1 MAPQHKGANGGSPIP
16 RILAY
21 LAIVLAPLVLAAV
34 FRRGTGDPFLS
45 ELGKALALVA
55 YAILAMQFVVSAR
68 LKWVERPFG
77 LDMVFRFHK
86 AMAVVAA
93 WFLIAHPVLLAVGGA
108 GPGLL
113 ASFDLPWY
121 ILVGKVALLIL
132 VLMALVATF
141 RAAIRLDFE
150 KWRLGHNSAAAIIL
164 VLGSLHAWYAADDVR
179 LFPMQFAWIGIL
191 ALAAAAYVHH
201 RFLAPAEARRNAYEV
216 AEVAPETHNV
226 WTLRLEPPAEYRAE
240 QHWPGQFHFLTL
252 YRSPGLP
259 VEEHPFTIS
268 SAPSEAA
275 SLSFTIKES
284 GDFTSTIPQTQ
295 PGDRAALRGPYGRF
309 SYVLQPEVDDL
320 VFIAGGIGVTPF
332 ISMLRH
338 MRSAAADKRVLLIY
352 GNRAERDI
360 AFREELAEMEAG
372 DHPRLTVVHILS
384 EPEEGWQGETG
395 LVDRSHLER
404 SCAPDLAGK
413 AFYVCGPP
421 PMSEGV
427 LRALRHLGV
436 PASRLH
442 HEHFAL

>member
-1 MAPQHKGANGGSPIP
+1 MAPQYKDANAGSAIG
-16 RILAY
+16 RILVY
-21 LAIVLAPLVLAAV
+21 LLVVLTPLVLAAI
-34 FRRGTGDPFLS
+34 FRRETGGPFLS

-68 LKWVERPFG
+68 PKWIERPFG

-93 WFLIAHPVLLAVGGA
+93 WFLIAHPVLLATGRGS
-108 GPGLL
+108 PRLL
-113 ASFDLPWY
+113 VSLDLPWY

-150 KWRLGHNSAAAIIL
+150 KWRLGHNSAAAVIL
-164 VLGSLHAWYAADDVR
+164 VLGALHAWYAAEDVR
-179 LFPMQFAWIGIL
+179 LFPMQLAWIGIL
-191 ALAAAAYVHH
+191 ALAAVAYVHH
-201 RFLAPAEARRNAYEV
+201 RFLAPAKARRDAYEV
-216 AEVAPETHNV
+216 AEVTPETHNV
-226 WTLRLEPPAEYRAE
+226 WTLRLKPLTEHRAE
-240 QHWPGQFHFLTL
+240 PHWPGQFHFLTL

-268 SAPSEAA
+268 SDPSETA

-284 GDFTSTIPQTQ
+284 GDFTSTIPQTR
-295 PGDRAALRGPYGRF
+295 PGDKAALRGPYGRF

-338 MRSAAADKRVLLIY
+338 MRSTGADKRVLLIY

-360 AFREELAEMEAG
+360 AFREELTGMEAG
-372 DHPRLTVVHILS
+372 DHPRLTVVHVLS
-384 EPEEGWQGETG
+384 EPDEGWQGESG
-395 LVDRSHLER
+395 LVDRSRLER
-404 SCAPDLAGK
+404 LCGPDLAGK
-413 AFYVCGPP
+413 TFYVCGPP
-421 PMSEGV
+421 PMSGGV
-427 LRALRHLGV
+427 LRALRDLGA

>member
-1 MAPQHKGANGGSPIP
+1 MAPQHKGANGGSAVF
-16 RILAY
+16 RTLVY
-21 LAIVLAPLVLAAV
+21 LLVVLTPLVLATI
-34 FRRGTGDPFLS
+34 FRRETGEPFLS

-68 LKWVERPFG
+68 LKWIERPFG

-93 WFLIAHPVLLAVGGA
+93 WFLIAHPVLLATGSGS
-108 GPGLL
+108 PRLL
-113 ASFDLPWY
+113 VSLDLPWY
-121 ILVGKVALLIL
+121 ILLGKLTLLIL

-164 VLGSLHAWYAADDVR
+164 VLGSLHAWFAADDVR
-179 LFPMQFAWIGIL
+179 LPPMQFAWTGIL
-191 ALAAAAYVHH
+191 ALAAVAYVHH
-201 RFLAPAEARRNAYEV
+201 RFLAPAKARRSAYEV
-216 AEVAPETHNV
+216 AEVTPETHNV
-226 WTLRLEPPAEYRAE
+226 WTLRLKPPAKQRSE
-240 QHWPGQFHFLTL
+240 QRWPGQFHFLTL
-252 YRSPGLP
+252 YRSAGLP

-268 SAPSEAA
+268 SDPSETA

-284 GDFTSTIPQTQ
+284 GDFTSTISQTQ
-295 PGDRAALRGPYGRF
+295 PGDKAALRGPYGRF
-309 SYVLQPEVDDL
+309 SYVLQPAVDDL

-338 MRSAAADKRVLLIY
+338 MRSTGADKRVLLIY

-360 AFREELAEMEAG
+360 AFRAELAEIEMG
-372 DHPRLTVVHILS
+372 DHPRLTVVHVLS

-395 LVDRSHLER
+395 LVDRSRLER
-404 SCAPDLAGK
+404 LCGQGPVGK

-421 PMSEGV
+421 PMAAGV
-427 LRALRHLGV
+427 LRALRDLGV